1 MRRIL
6 GRFPRSHHR
15 PSLITKPS
23 LIQTIGGRPVLRWN
37 FRKAKWDDFENAVNA
52 SAENLPLPTR
62 INLGDAYSAYCRVLL
77 TAAGKHIPR
86 GRRPAYVPCWDVE
99 CEALLQTH
107 RETQSEDER
116 DTAATNL
123 TAAYDTVW
131 HRGLHLKLLQL
142 IPDRHIVNFIMEMLR
157 NRRFTLH
164 TSDGQRSRPRRLKNG
179 VPQGSV
185 LAPLLFN
192 AYIHDLPA
200 TQSKKYGYADDLA
213 ILLHDK
219 Q

>member
-1 MRRIL
+1 M
-6 GRFPRSHHR
+6 
-15 PSLITKPS
+15 
-23 LIQTIGGRPVLRWN
+23 N
-37 FRKAKWDDFENAVNA
+37 FY
-52 SAENLPLPTR
+52 TR
-62 INLGDAYSAYCRVLL
+62 QEHS
-77 TAAGKHIPR
+77 T
-86 GRRPAYVPCWDVE
+86 
-99 CEALLQTH
+99 
-107 RETQSEDER
+107 
-116 DTAATNL
+116 
-123 TAAYDTVW
+123 
-131 HRGLHLKLLQL
+131 
-142 IPDRHIVNFIMEMLR
+142 DRHIVNFIMEMLR

-219 Q
+219 QWEKIEAGLTADMTIMSTYLRNWRLKLSIGKTLACVFHLSLIHFFLL